1 MLFFCQFGEVRSGEG
16 RGGWS
21 SALLRVFFGGGRD
34 LLRLVCR
41 GYFVDGVVEVREG
54 GGGDVC
60 GGCLFGR
67 EITGCGREYLDFP
80 LGVIVMSSRRSS

>member
-1 MLFFCQFGEVRSGEG
+1 MQGFFVNVGKFGQEEGEE
-16 RGGWS
+16 GGPVHCY
-21 SALLRVFFGGGRD
+21 VFLGGGRD

-60 GGCLFGR
+60 GF
-67 EITGCGREYLDFP
+67 FF
-80 LGVIVMSSRRSS
+80 